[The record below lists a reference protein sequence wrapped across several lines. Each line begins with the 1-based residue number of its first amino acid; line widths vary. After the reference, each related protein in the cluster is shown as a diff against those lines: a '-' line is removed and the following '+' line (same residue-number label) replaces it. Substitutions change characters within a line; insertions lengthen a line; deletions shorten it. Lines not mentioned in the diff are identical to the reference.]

1 MHRKSEEK
9 DAFYAE
15 LMIHLTVQ
23 SMGGH
28 LHRRVHLMVDTL
40 SDIHKDA
47 WEGVCE
53 VPLKGAPEIALELHL
68 VVALVEAEIN
78 AQMCTK
84 KFI

>member
-40 SDIHKDA
+40 SDIHKA
-47 WEGVCE
+47 
-53 VPLKGAPEIALELHL
+53 A
-68 VVALVEAEIN
+68 
-78 AQMCTK
+78 
-84 KFI
+84 